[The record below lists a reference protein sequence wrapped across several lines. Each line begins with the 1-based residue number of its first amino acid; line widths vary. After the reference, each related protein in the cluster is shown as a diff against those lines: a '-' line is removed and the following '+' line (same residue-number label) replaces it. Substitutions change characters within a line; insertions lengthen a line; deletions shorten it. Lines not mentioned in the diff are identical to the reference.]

1 MSKAYELGLY
11 EKAMPGTLTWKER
24 LEAAKA
30 AGYDYVEI
38 SIDATEEKIARL
50 DMDRES
56 RLELVKTMYET
67 GLPIRTMC
75 VSALTKYAIGSSD
88 EACCARGMTILEKS
102 LQLADDLG
110 IRVVM
115 IPGYDVYYE
124 ESTLDTK
131 HRFLENLRKA
141 ARLAEKT
148 GVLIGLETMENE
160 FMNTVEKA
168 MKYVTLCGSNY
179 LKVYP
184 DIGNLTNAAVL
195 YKSDVLE
202 DMELGRGNLTSL
214 HLKETVP
221 GKFREI
227 PYGTG
232 HVDFEAAIEKAWD
245 LGVRRFVTEFWYTGN
260 PEWKKDLNDA
270 VKMMEKNNLYD
281 LSVEN
286 SGLYQI
292 PYKFYQGKTVEGIV
306 VGGNIRCFLKL
317 AGTEYFPDVTDKIL
331 LLEARSGNPA
341 QIVTYFAQ
349 LEQLGVFKKVKG
361 ILLGTF
367 TQMEREQPVPAVYSL
382 LKRYINEELPV
393 VKTEYI
399 GHGEDSK
406 AIQIGKKYKF

>member
-30 AGYDYVEI
+30 AGYDYVE
-38 SIDATEEKIARL
+38 EKIARL

-67 GLPIRTMC
+67 GIPIRTMC

-88 EACCARGMTILEKS
+88 EACCARGMAILEKS

-179 LKVYP
+179 LKVF
-184 DIGNLTNAAVL
+184 
-195 YKSDVLE
+195 
-202 DMELGRGNLTSL
+202 TS
-214 HLKETVP
+214 
-221 GKFREI
+221 
-227 PYGTG
+227 
-232 HVDFEAAIEKAWD
+232 
-245 LGVRRFVTEFWYTGN
+245 
-260 PEWKKDLNDA
+260 
-270 VKMMEKNNLYD
+270 
-281 LSVEN
+281 
-286 SGLYQI
+286 QI
-292 PYKFYQGKTVEGIV
+292 SSAQFH
-306 VGGNIRCFLKL
+306 
-317 AGTEYFPDVTDKIL
+317 IL
-331 LLEARSGNPA
+331 
-341 QIVTYFAQ
+341 Q
-349 LEQLGVFKKVKG
+349 
-361 ILLGTF
+361 
-367 TQMEREQPVPAVYSL
+367 
-382 LKRYINEELPV
+382 YI
-393 VKTEYI
+393 
-399 GHGEDSK
+399 
-406 AIQIGKKYKF
+406 

>member
-56 RLELVKTMYET
+56 RLDLVKTMYET
-67 GLPIRTMC
+67 GIPIR
-75 VSALTKYAIGSSD
+75 
-88 EACCARGMTILEKS
+88 EKS

-124 ESTLDTK
+124 ESTLETK

-232 HVDFEAAIEKAWD
+232 HVDFEAAIKKAWD

-260 PEWKKDLNDA
+260 PEWKKDLDGA
-270 VKMMEKNNLYD
+270 VKMMCPIL
-281 LSVEN
+281 
-286 SGLYQI
+286 
-292 PYKFYQGKTVEGIV
+292 
-306 VGGNIRCFLKL
+306 
-317 AGTEYFPDVTDKIL
+317 DVQK
-331 LLEARSGNPA
+331 
-341 QIVTYFAQ
+341 
-349 LEQLGVFKKVKG
+349 
-361 ILLGTF
+361 
-367 TQMEREQPVPAVYSL
+367 
-382 LKRYINEELPV
+382 
-393 VKTEYI
+393 
-399 GHGEDSK
+399 
-406 AIQIGKKYKF
+406 